1 MNCYEY
7 SKRITGSMSIQFSM
21 SYDGGAGYPLKITGN
36 HTFNHGALKTDWTR
50 KQLACDRTAAAPQ
63 SYLLRSLNLCEGR
76 ATLEGA
82 LVTDDMT
89 VTTTYGDDPPST
101 TLEPLTIWTY
111 NGGLEAWECSS
122 LNKLLPI
129 GLAYPDWSNDP
140 YSVARRNQIDQ
151 IRAAGEKTIYFDIG
165 NQGAVLPEP
174 PGAPGFAWPKSGDND
189 TFTGGGWSKSCTIS
203 YTFTVT

>member
-1 MNCYEY
+1 
-7 SKRITGSMSIQFSM
+7 MSIQFTLD
-21 SYDGGAGYPLKITGN
+21 YDGGAEYPLKITGN
-36 HTFNHGALKTDWTR
+36 HTFTHGSLKSDWTR
-50 KQLACDRTAAAPQ
+50 KQLACNRNAPSPQ

-89 VTTTYGDDPPST
+89 VTTTYGNDPSTT
-101 TLEPLTIWTY
+101 TLEPLCIWTY
-111 NGGLEAWECSS
+111 NAGLEAWECRS
-122 LNKLLPI
+122 LNNLLPI

-151 IRAAGEKTIYFDIG
+151 IIAGKEKTIYFDIG
-165 NQGAVLPEP
+165 NDRAISTEP
-174 PGAPGFAWPKSGDND
+174 PDAPGFTWPKSGDND